1 MDTFTPVSALS
12 GGALIGLSAVI
23 LMAFNGRIAGIT
35 GILGGIMGGWLT
47 APPQDRHWRLAFL
60 AGLTIAPLLYSVFLI
75 APVIINFSDAGPLS
89 PWTLILGGLCVG
101 FGTHLGGG
109 CTSGHGIC
117 GNALFSARALIA
129 TLTFMAT
136 GIATVFIVRHV
147 IGV

>member
-12 GGALIGLSAVI
+12 GGVLIGLSAVI

-35 GILGGIMGGWLT
+35 GILGGIMSGWLT

-60 AGLTIAPLLYSVFLI
+60 TGLIAAPALYTVFQI
-75 APVIINFSDAGPLS
+75 APVIVNFSEAGTVS
-89 PWTLILGGLCVG
+89 PRILVVGGLCVG

-117 GNALFSARALIA
+117 GNARFSVRSLVA
-129 TLTFMAT
+129 TLTFMAS
-136 GIATVFIVRHV
+136 GMATVFIVRHV
-147 IGV
+147 IGA

>member
-12 GGALIGLSAVI
+12 GGVLIGLSAVI
-23 LMAFNGRIAGIT
+23 LMALNGRIAGIT
-35 GILGGIMGGWLT
+35 GILGGILGGWLT
-47 APPQDRHWRLAFL
+47 APRDDRVWRLAFL
-60 AGLTIAPLLYSVFLI
+60 AGLIIAPALYAALKI
-75 APVIINFSDAGPLS
+75 APVVIDFSGPAS
-89 PWTLILGGLCVG
+89 PWILVAGGLCVG

-117 GNALFSARALIA
+117 GNARFSARSLIA

-147 IGV
+147 IGA